1 MFYTRN
7 VGYQK
12 KRIDPLNSDKVILAV
27 SDVLYGQ
34 KRQNRA
40 KNGFS
45 KIGFTI
51 CMWGTMRKV
60 NDGLYL
66 DKDNLVLIE

>member
-1 MFYTRN
+1 MYFM
-7 VGYQK
+7 GK
-12 KRIDPLNSDKVILAV
+12 
-27 SDVLYGQ
+27 
-34 KRQNRA
+34 KRQNQA

-51 CMWGTMRKV
+51 CMWGTMGKV

>member
-1 MFYTRN
+1 MYCL
-7 VGYQK
+7 GK
-12 KRIDPLNSDKVILAV
+12 
-27 SDVLYGQ
+27 

-40 KNGFS
+40 ENGFS

-51 CMWGTMRKV
+51 RMWGTMRKV

-66 DKDNLVLIE
+66 DKDNLDYLVLIE

>member
-1 MFYTRN
+1 MYCM
-7 VGYQK
+7 GK
-12 KRIDPLNSDKVILAV
+12 
-27 SDVLYGQ
+27 

-40 KNGFS
+40 KKGFS
-45 KIGFTI
+45 QIGFTI
-51 CMWGTMRKV
+51 CMCGTMRKV

>member
-1 MFYTRN
+1 MYFM
-7 VGYQK
+7 GK
-12 KRIDPLNSDKVILAV
+12 
-27 SDVLYGQ
+27 
-34 KRQNRA
+34 KRQNQA

-51 CMWGTMRKV
+51 CMCGTMGKV

-66 DKDNLVLIE
+66 DNIE

>member
-1 MFYTRN
+1 MF
-7 VGYQK
+7 
-12 KRIDPLNSDKVILAV
+12 
-27 SDVLYGQ
+27 
-34 KRQNRA
+34 
-40 KNGFS
+40 FS

-51 CMWGTMRKV
+51 CMWGTMGKV